1 MKKNTFP
8 PFFLR
13 LFLLGCVLVALC
25 APTDALPIDN
35 TTPPP
40 HAIGD
45 VIDSYNGV
53 AVHFNG
59 PVGNVTERNVAPN
72 GYNLGQKYQCVE
84 FVKRYYYHVYNHEMP
99 DSYGNAKDFFDSRLP
114 DGGFNKARS
123 LLQFVNGGLERPQTG
138 HILIFGPASFNRFGH
153 VAIVNEVTPSDIEYI
168 QQNPGPK
175 EPSRKRLTF
184 IDKSTTLKSSRLLG
198 WLRKQ

>member
-1 MKKNTFP
+1 MRKRTFP
-8 PFFLR
+8 PFSLCL
-13 LFLLGCVLVALC
+13 LFLGCVLVVLC
-25 APTDALPIDN
+25 APTHALSIDT

-40 HAIGD
+40 HAIGE

-53 AVHFNG
+53 TVHFNG

-84 FVKRYYYHVYNHEMP
+84 FVKRYYYQVYEHEMP
-99 DSYGNAKDFFDSRLP
+99 DSYGNAKDFFNPSLP
-114 DGGFNKARS
+114 DGGFNKARG
-123 LLQFVNGGLERPQTG
+123 LLQFINGGLERPQTG
-138 HILIFGPASFNRFGH
+138 DIVIFGPASFNRFGH
-153 VAIVNEVTPSDIEYI
+153 VAIVSEVTPTDIEYI

-175 EPSRKRLTF
+175 EPSRKRLAFKGT
-184 IDKSTTLKSSRLLG
+184 STTLNSSRLLG